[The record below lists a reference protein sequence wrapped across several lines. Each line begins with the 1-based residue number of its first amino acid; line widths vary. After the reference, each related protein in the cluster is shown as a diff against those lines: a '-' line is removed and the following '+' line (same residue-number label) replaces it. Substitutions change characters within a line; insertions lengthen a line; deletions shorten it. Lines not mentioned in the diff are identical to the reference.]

1 MDKYSASHTDEGHQP
16 IRESE
21 QAALR
26 WLVQVDGVVYHNR
39 NHGDDE
45 NAFVAVVNTPAAIGQ
60 VGKVI
65 LAFGETIQEAAGVAE
80 EEWNN
85 LWSTLSANH

>member
-1 MDKYSASHTDEGHQP
+1 MDKYSANHANQGHQP

-26 WLVQVDGVVYHNR
+26 WLEQVDGIVYHNR
-39 NHGDDE
+39 NQEDDE
-45 NAFVAVVNTPAAIGQ
+45 SAFVAVVNTPAANGQ

-65 LAFGETIQEAAGVAE
+65 LAFGETIQEAAAAAE

-85 LWSTLSANH
+85 LWSNLSANH